1 MRIEGT
7 LSVQHQRRVDLVAVF
22 TSIHRS
28 SQKARSPKFS
38 GSQLRAVALLK

>member
-7 LSVQHQRRVDLVAVF
+7 LAMQDLRRVDLLVVF

-28 SQKARSPKFS
+28 SQKERSRKFS

>member
-7 LSVQHQRRVDLVAVF
+7 LTVQHLRRVDLLVVF
-22 TSIHRS
+22 TSIHQS
-28 SQKARSPKFS
+28 AQKALSRRFS